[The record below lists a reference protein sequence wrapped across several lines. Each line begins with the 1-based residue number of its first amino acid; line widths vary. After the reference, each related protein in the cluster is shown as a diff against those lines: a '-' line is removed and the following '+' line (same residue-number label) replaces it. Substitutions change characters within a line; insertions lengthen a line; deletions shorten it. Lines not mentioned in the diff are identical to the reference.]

1 MSTFPLSDF
10 LNLVNLSV
18 ALRVLSDKEGLI
30 SDLNFLELCT
40 SVAFFCD
47 ISCLKHAVLGLINFA
62 AGTSHRLPGVV
73 VSLIYLVLSC
83 LLLGNFLTV
92 ELHAFHEGIEGE
104 EAEEE
109 RQRDLNVQSWEDL
122 KDIAANL
129 RA

>member
-40 SVAFFCD
+40 SVAFFSN
-47 ISCLKHAVLGLINFA
+47 ISCLKHTVLGLINFA

-73 VSLIYLVLSC
+73 VPLIYLVLSC
-83 LLLGNFLTV
+83 LLLGNFLTM

-109 RQRDLNVQSWEDL
+109 RKRDLNVQSWEDL